1 MSDIRTEVWNGHPI
15 RFFAQMQIDKGEYW
29 VSAICDAD
37 GREKAITRELRDYY
51 ASKTLEDAM
60 RAYGVP
66 IGYTRHE
73 LAQAKLDE
81 ALHAIRV
88 AKHHLERAGEAYLLA
103 DLDEAVYLV
112 SSVRGGVERLISESE
127 MVRS

>member
-1 MSDIRTEVWNGHPI
+1 MIY
-15 RFFAQMQIDKGEYW
+15 AQMMIDKGEYW
-29 VSAICDAD
+29 VNAVCDAD
-37 GREKAITRELRDYY
+37 RRAKAVAPDLRAYY

-60 RAYGVP
+60 RAYGMP

-81 ALHAIRV
+81 ALHAIRM
-88 AKHHLERAGEAYLLA
+88 AKHHLEHAGEAYLLA
-103 DLDEAVYLV
+103 DLDEAAYLI
-112 SSVRGGVERLISESE
+112 SSVCGGVERLISESE